1 MSTDHVSTAVVS
13 TAVVSTA
20 AIRDPR
26 LRAPEQLRGIAE
38 QAAAE
43 LADAS
48 AEQLIAWV
56 SENFDTRSV
65 AVACSMADAVLPA
78 LVAEQL
84 PGVDVLFLDTG
95 YHFPETYA
103 TRNEVA
109 NALDVTIVDV
119 LPEHTVGE
127 QDSALGKDL
136 FARDP
141 GACCAARKVAP
152 LGRALRGYELWF
164 TGVRR
169 DEAPTRIN
177 TPLIEWDARNG
188 LVKVNP
194 LAAWSFD
201 ELQGYATAHSV
212 VLNPLLTQ
220 GYPSIGCAPCTKP
233 VSAGDDPRSGR
244 WAGLE
249 KTECGLHL

>member
-1 MSTDHVSTAVVS
+1 MSTVST
-13 TAVVSTA
+13 TETA
-20 AIRDPR
+20 AAPHREPQ
-26 LRAPEQLRGIAE
+26 RAPEQLRLLAE
-38 QAAAE
+38 RGAAE

-56 SENFDTRSV
+56 AENFDTRAV
-65 AVACSMADAVLPA
+65 AVACSMADAVLPT
-78 LVAEQL
+78 LVADQL

-95 YHFPETYA
+95 YHFAETYA

-109 NALDVTIVDV
+109 SAIDVTIVDV
-119 LPEHTVGE
+119 LPEHTVAE
-127 QDSALGKDL
+127 QDSVLGKDL

-152 LGRALRGYELWF
+152 LNRALRGYELWF

-177 TPLIEWDARNG
+177 TPLIEWDERNG

-201 ELQGYATAHSV
+201 ELQDYATAHSV